1 MLISSLNTR
10 RPALLHH
17 HHSILDLLRDSFAPP
32 PLRCTTTLLHRC
44 RASSSSHGSA
54 NCSFNTQFIFYLW
67 ICGLIELVGGWGFL
81 SIILNWNKNITS
93 ITCLFNKILL
103 YVSVFFKPINHN
115 LKEEKRKGD
124 LILSDRSNY
133 RHHSYGRNKE
143 EEEEET
149 ISSYI

>member
-1 MLISSLNTR
+1 MDQQIVVL
-10 RPALLHH
+10 
-17 HHSILDLLRDSFAPP
+17 ILDLF
-32 PLRCTTTLLHRC
+32 
-44 RASSSSHGSA
+44 
-54 NCSFNTQFIFYLW
+54 FIFGF
-67 ICGLIELVGGWGFL
+67 CGLIELVGGWGFL

-133 RHHSYGRNKE
+133 GRNK

-149 ISSYI
+149 ISSYM